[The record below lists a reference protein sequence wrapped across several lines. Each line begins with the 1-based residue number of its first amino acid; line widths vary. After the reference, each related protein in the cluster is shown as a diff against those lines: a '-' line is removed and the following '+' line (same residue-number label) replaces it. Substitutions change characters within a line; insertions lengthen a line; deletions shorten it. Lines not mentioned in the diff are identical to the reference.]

1 LVSLCFSPAIVAAG
15 PTAVSRETG
24 EIPRFEGFQL
34 LKEKGVKMIIN
45 LLRARIEIGRNSP
58 PCITAR
64 RGGGVIKKIS
74 RSHRNRRRRGGFP
87 FYSQSEN
94 HPGLAVSGGFATF
107 NDCEAT
113 PPCCDARR
121 GVARDFNSFTRS

>member
-87 FYSQSEN
+87 FVLDRKTTPSSRPAEASR
-94 HPGLAVSGGFATF
+94 HLI
-107 NDCEAT
+107 DREAT
-113 PPCCDARR
+113 PPCGDARR
-121 GVARDFNSFTRS
+121 GVAPDFNSFTRS